1 MRQEDIP
8 MRDRILESLAREE
21 QEGWVS
27 GEALSR
33 EFHISRA
40 AVSKHVSSLRE
51 EGNIIASVPRRG
63 YRLISRADPWA
74 ADDARENLGTREKSS

>member
-40 AVSKHVSSLRE
+40 AVTAELTFMI
-51 EGNIIASVPRRG
+51 G
-63 YRLISRADPWA
+63 
-74 ADDARENLGTREKSS
+74 